1 MRTVVR
7 GQFLAH
13 PAESLVSDIQYVGPL
28 TLFARN
34 CFSGPKLSLRER
46 GREGSIYGSSLK
58 ERQKGEDGRMRGGE
72 EGRRVGCK
80 EGRRGGGGVEGCK
93 EEGG

>member
-34 CFSGPKLSLRER
+34 CFSGPKLSPRER
-46 GREGSIYGSSLK
+46 GRGLNLWVFSEG
-58 ERQKGEDGRMRGGE
+58 EAEGEDGRMRGGE
-72 EGRRVGCK
+72 GRRV
-80 EGRRGGGGVEGCK
+80 EG
-93 EEGG
+93 EEGLYSLLPALLLP